1 MRLSAADNRVE
12 IHVGDCRETL
22 AALPEASVDCIVTS
36 PPYYGLRDYGCEG
49 QIGLEQTPAG
59 YVAEIVGV
67 MRLARRVLKPTGTLW
82 VNLGDSYAGT
92 GATGGGADGAKRG
105 ADGYGGS
112 SPNGKGTWRSPREW
126 GVKVKDLLM
135 IPQSVAIALRA
146 DGWWLR
152 SEIIW
157 RKPTPMPESIKDR
170 PTKAHEQV
178 YMLAAAERYFYD
190 QDAIK
195 EPATHAGKIV
205 SLGEKSLSRG
215 QATGAN
221 REPSGNALFD
231 GVTVGDFRNSR
242 TVWDIPTEPCDLAHF
257 ALMPTELARRCILAG
272 CPKGGVV
279 LDPFGGGGTT
289 GLTAARHGRRAI
301 LCELNPEY
309 AEIARARIAR
319 EWKEPKRPAET
330 VDMGP
335 LFGNRAAE

>member
-1 MRLSAADNRVE
+1 MRLTAAENRVE
-12 IHVGDCRETL
+12 IIVGDCRDTL

-36 PPYYGLRDYGCEG
+36 PPYYGLRDYGCDG
-49 QIGLEQTPAG
+49 QIGLEQTPEA
-59 YVAEIVGV
+59 YIAEIVGV

-82 VNLGDSYAGT
+82 LNLGDSYAAT
-92 GATGGGADGAKRG
+92 TKGAGGAGKQHTNAGSVIADRSWRVPDGCK
-105 ADGYGGS
+105 
-112 SPNGKGTWRSPREW
+112 P
-126 GVKVKDLLM
+126 KDLLM
-135 IPQSVAIALRA
+135 IPASVAIALRA

-157 RKPTPMPESIKDR
+157 RKPNPMPESVRDR
-170 PTKAHEQV
+170 PTKAHEHV
-178 YMLAAAERYFYD
+178 YLLAASERYFYD
-190 QDAIK
+190 QEAIA
-195 EPATHAGKIV
+195 ERGAWCGKQLGIV
-205 SLGEKSLSRG
+205 RG
-215 QATGAN
+215 KKVRAEAMG
-221 REPSGNALFD
+221 RKPSGNERPGAD
-231 GVTVGDFRNSR
+231 ANAPEIRNAR

-319 EWKEPKRPAET
+319 EWREPERSNGG
-330 VDMGP
+330 VDLGP
-335 LFGNRAAE
+335 LFADAMAEDE